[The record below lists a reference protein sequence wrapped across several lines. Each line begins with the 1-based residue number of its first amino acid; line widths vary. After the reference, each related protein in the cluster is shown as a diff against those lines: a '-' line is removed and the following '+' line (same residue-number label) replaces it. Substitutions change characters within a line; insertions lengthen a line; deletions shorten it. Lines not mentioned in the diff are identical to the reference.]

1 VVAHGGSSRTALG
14 DVMDLSVEEGVE
26 HLDQDSGAL
35 NVVDVTDDG
44 ATVDVEN
51 DTDHLRASTPE

>member
-1 VVAHGGSSRTALG
+1 
-14 DVMDLSVEEGVE
+14 MDLSVEEGVE